1 MLRREFHCQL
11 IIFLCSRSTCSAV
24 SPVSTPHTLYCCP
37 LSRIGSVE
45 NTPSFG
51 GHVSYLRA
59 HSFSCAEH
67 FFNSPTMLGMCRGPD
82 NLTTLFLPRVSRIL
96 QLPLLPPLSLSPSL
110 ILPHPPTC
118 QHSLPHSYPSSRR
131 VYYRRNL
138 LYRFI
143 SNPPCVACDLLRS
156 T

>member
-1 MLRREFHCQL
+1 MLRRECHCHL
-11 IIFLCSRSTCSAV
+11 IIFLCSRSICLVV
-24 SPVSTPHTLYCCP
+24 SPVSTPHTFYCCP

-96 QLPLLPPLSLSPSL
+96 QLPLLPPSLSLSL
-110 ILPHPPTC
+110 
-118 QHSLPHSYPSSRR
+118 SLPHSSSPTH
-131 VYYRRNL
+131 L
-138 LYRFI
+138 PTFSSTLI
-143 SNPPCVACDLLRS
+143 SI
-156 T
+156 